1 MILPDG
7 FFPGLT
13 LKLADNPATDTTL
26 ASGDDYVTVYIAKIN
41 SGVEL
46 FSDFLPE
53 ILVKFQ
59 TASSP
64 ARLFEVYY
72 DDELT
77 GDPDPDVVSLPED
90 YAEPLGVDD
99 APSITKRYQL
109 TGDDTL
115 GYIFKIPTAD
125 FSPRRKI
132 PR

>member
-13 LKLADNPATDTTL
+13 LKLADNPATDATL
-26 ASGDDYVTVYIAKIN
+26 VSGDDFVTVRIAKIN
-41 SGVEL
+41 SGVDL

-53 ILVKFQ
+53 IFVNFQ

-64 ARLFEVYY
+64 ARSFEVYY
-72 DDELT
+72 GDEST
-77 GDPDPDVVSLPED
+77 GDPDPDVASLPED
-90 YAEPLGVDD
+90 DADPLGVDD

-109 TGDDTL
+109 TGDDAL